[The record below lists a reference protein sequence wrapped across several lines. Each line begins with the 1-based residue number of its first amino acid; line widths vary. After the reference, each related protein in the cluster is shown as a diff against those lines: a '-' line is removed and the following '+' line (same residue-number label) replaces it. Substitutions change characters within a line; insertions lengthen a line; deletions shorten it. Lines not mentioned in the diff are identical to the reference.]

1 MRILKSVIVV
11 LMVLI
16 SISQVMASIPLGA
29 GRKTATGTVDMY
41 GCLQANDYYIV
52 NFAAYPIAATQAKKP
67 VVPDCINI
75 TATGNTVLSL
85 DLLDRDVRAKK
96 VALKVLTEA
105 GQLLYQAPFAM
116 AKQGVISAQ
125 VNLTRPGR
133 YQAMLYVQDQDLKID
148 ENLSALLIPLT
159 VAMPE
164 AEPAARNTVYGL
176 FILISLM
183 VLSLAVVVP
192 RLLQA
197 KSV

>member
-1 MRILKSVIVV
+1 M
-11 LMVLI
+11 
-16 SISQVMASIPLGA
+16 
-29 GRKTATGTVDMY
+29 
-41 GCLQANDYYIV
+41 QANDYYIV
-52 NFAAYPIAATQAKKP
+52 NFAAYPLSATQAKNP
-67 VVPDCINI
+67 VVPDCVNI
-75 TATGNTVLSL
+75 TATGDTVLSL

-133 YQAMLYVQDQDLKID
+133 YQAVLYVQDQDLKID
-148 ENLSALLIPLT
+148 ENQSALLIPLT

-176 FILISLM
+176 FVLIGLM
-183 VLSLAVVVP
+183 VLSLAIVVP